1 MAKSKFKAKIWQDIL
16 NRIANGESVRNI
28 LNVAPKK
35 GYPKNFAQFTR
46 DYVGAND
53 STQHQYRLAREI
65 GCEALLDDMRLD
77 AESVPDEVKALDNP
91 KAANGLVQAK
101 RVYFDAL
108 KWYIS
113 KQAPDKYGDR
123 KQVDVNSNV
132 TQTTTLIDK
141 VTKDNIDLLNEI
153 KQDKSKKAIH

>member
-1 MAKSKFKAKIWQDIL
+1 MAKSKFKTKIWQDIL

-35 GYPKNFAQFTR
+35 GYPKNFAAFTK

-53 STQHQYRLAREI
+53 ETTKQYRLAREI

-77 AESVPDEVKALDNP
+77 AETVPDEVKALDNP
-91 KAANGLVQAK
+91 KKANGLVQAK

-123 KQVDVNSNV
+123 KQVDVNSTV

-141 VTKDNIDLLNEI
+141 VTKDNIDLLSERNKDKA
-153 KQDKSKKAIH
+153 KQVKH